1 MPFKKHHDITIYSSD
16 SSVMCDLTKAFFRNA
31 DVDFDEV
38 NVSKNDQNKKALLE
52 ASNGS
57 AITPTVDFDGRIIV
71 GYQPDIY
78 DMLIKE
84 GEKINERE
92 SGK

>member
-1 MPFKKHHDITIYSSD
+1 
-16 SSVMCDLTKAFFRNA
+16 MCDLTKAFFRNA